1 MGFKKSDLFL
11 IKQGKQV
18 TRFAHSQN
26 PKPKGKGGASNA
38 PLTQLQ
44 GWHSHHLTNPPGTA
58 GGQRP
63 EITTERDGKGLK
75 GGLTGERLALLSFHH
90 DKFF

>member
-1 MGFKKSDLFL
+1 MPPDS
-11 IKQGKQV
+11 
-18 TRFAHSQN
+18 A
-26 PKPKGKGGASNA
+26 A
-38 PLTQLQ
+38 

-58 GGQRP
+58 GGQQP

-90 DKFF
+90 DKFFLSGELSIKIKVSTLRAEPP